1 MHTQSTALGPGFI
14 IKFNFGEINDAIE
27 LPFLM
32 ALVLGLV
39 TTATAHD
46 HVTGATPAH
55 VFTAGLLHPVT
66 GLDYLIT
73 ALGFGWWAT
82 KRTRSSLSRI
92 LFLGMVAI
100 GLWIASYWV
109 IPVSI
114 IDTGIIV
121 SLVLIILAAT
131 QRPAV
136 PQPAFAII
144 LPAFSLLYGYAHA
157 SALPQ
162 GQTAYAFIAG
172 MSVTTIGLLATGS
185 YAAVLCRHS
194 GHAAAWPTNNSRGTR
209 CQGYRRRQPSH
220 ETATADRQSVT
231 STRVIV
237 TFRGGFWA
245 FLGGFRR
252 GKVAEAADKA

>member
-1 MHTQSTALGPGFI
+1 MTRSNYP
-14 IKFNFGEINDAIE
+14 
-27 LPFLM
+27 LM

-39 TTATAHD
+39 TTATAHA

-55 VFTAGLLHPVT
+55 AFTAGLLHPVT
-66 GLDYLIT
+66 GLDHLIT

-121 SLVLIILAAT
+121 SLVVIILAAT
-131 QRPAV
+131 QRPAA
-136 PQPAFAII
+136 PQPAFG
-144 LPAFSLLYGYAHA
+144 LLYGYAHA

-172 MSVTTIGLLATGS
+172 MSVTTIGLLALGS
-185 YAAVLCRHS
+185 YVATAVTLLPGPLTIREAHGAKAIVADS
-194 GHAAAWPTNNSRGTR
+194 LLMKQQLLIVNRS
-209 CQGYRRRQPSH
+209 RRRVSLSLFGVVFG
-220 ETATADRQSVT
+220 R
-231 STRVIV
+231 
-237 TFRGGFWA
+237 F
-245 FLGGFRR
+245 
-252 GKVAEAADKA
+252 